1 MISVIH
7 PSSSHFPAMGPVA
20 GPRVPFAHP
29 GPHPGMHTGFA
40 VSTTSTGS
48 NNPAMTNYGHQL
60 MMAAKAGEQISDLYR
75 RRDSGYT
82 HHVSNS
88 NYHHIPPTAA
98 PQVPARVQ
106 QQQPLQRSSSSRSLS
121 SYIGSSTA
129 SSIPGSSSSSLSKP
143 KSKSS
148 GRGLMPPPVGKD
160 LSTPLFVDCSIE
172 YELPNAPKI
181 PKNSLP
187 ILMIHPG
194 YKPKPQR
201 VNVQPAK
208 PKAVPAAAP
217 ASECNGHRGGA
228 CQCTTTN
235 PTPTKSRAV
244 KRSYATAMSNPDFYK
259 HLNQPQPHPNQSA
272 AHAYFD
278 NTSSNTSTS
287 ALEAYAAA
295 KRTRLQMA
303 EKQLFNQQQQQL
315 FQQQQQQ
322 QAQMQHALRHYQQNY
337 YNRQQQQQTSVQQQ
351 QQQQMSKQQRD
362 LRISSFQQI
371 TPPESL
377 AFWQQQQ
384 QMTTQNMCRSA
395 CCTTTTSAVGVV
407 PGTYCRAVNKYS
419 PPSSVIA
426 PACCYP
432 MPPTPMVTNNTSA
445 NTFCL
450 GCAQGKCQQAA
461 TAANAASSTKKVN
474 MGIMR
479 SL

>member
-1 MISVIH
+1 
-7 PSSSHFPAMGPVA
+7 
-20 GPRVPFAHP
+20 
-29 GPHPGMHTGFA
+29 
-40 VSTTSTGS
+40 
-48 NNPAMTNYGHQL
+48 
-60 MMAAKAGEQISDLYR
+60 
-75 RRDSGYT
+75 
-82 HHVSNS
+82 
-88 NYHHIPPTAA
+88 
-98 PQVPARVQ
+98 
-106 QQQPLQRSSSSRSLS
+106 
-121 SYIGSSTA
+121 
-129 SSIPGSSSSSLSKP
+129 
-143 KSKSS
+143 
-148 GRGLMPPPVGKD
+148 
-160 LSTPLFVDCSIE
+160 
-172 YELPNAPKI
+172 
-181 PKNSLP
+181 
-187 ILMIHPG
+187 
-194 YKPKPQR
+194 
-201 VNVQPAK
+201 
-208 PKAVPAAAP
+208 
-217 ASECNGHRGGA
+217 
-228 CQCTTTN
+228 
-235 PTPTKSRAV
+235 
-244 KRSYATAMSNPDFYK
+244 
-259 HLNQPQPHPNQSA
+259 
-272 AHAYFD
+272 
-278 NTSSNTSTS
+278 
-287 ALEAYAAA
+287 
-295 KRTRLQMA
+295 MA

-322 QAQMQHALRHYQQNY
+322 QQQQAQMQHALRHYQQSY
-337 YNRQQQQQTSVQQQ
+337 YNRQQQQQTSVQQ

-479 SL
+479 SLWVRITLALSPALLHNIQPEKEIHSHCCICTTKYYNLCNFSPGPAPPYKPARKKSSRYHPEKMSSQHTGWWVVSNANFS